1 MKKQIELTTEQ
12 AQSLIGKN
20 PEMDELIKANFP
32 ELFNPI
38 LPKTWEELGLINGY
52 FVASDTAIYLSSN
65 IDTKIPTR
73 PVFATK
79 SQAIA
84 HGIVAAQLSQLMKAY
99 NGDWVAD
106 WEDVKQKKYCISR
119 HENELLKNILRIDY
133 NFIALKSAELMDEFF
148 ENFENLIKAYYES

>member
-12 AQSLIGKN
+12 AQSLIGKSE
-20 PEMDELIKANFP
+20 EMDELIRVNFP
-32 ELFNPI
+32 ELFEPK

-52 FVASDTAIYLSSN
+52 FTASDTAIYSSSN

-84 HGIVAAQLSQLMKAY
+84 HGIVAAQLSQLMNKY

-106 WEDVKQKKYCISR
+106 WEDETQEKFCIVR
-119 HENELLKNILRIDY
+119 HNDRLVLAINTFSYE
-133 NFIALKSAELMDEFF
+133 FITLKSEELQFEFYK
-148 ENFENLIKAYYES
+148 NFENLIKAYYEL